1 MRRREFITL
10 VAATAMMP
18 PPTVRAQ
25 ETKRVRLVG
34 VVTGFSAAEMRRPL
48 RAFREKLRTLGWSE
62 ASNVRIEARTTD
74 GDYGLLGD
82 HARALIDQ
90 SVDVIVAMG
99 TPGLTAVRQHTR
111 TVPVV
116 FVLVIDPVAQGLVE
130 SLARPGGH
138 ATGFTNFEFPIGGK
152 WLELL
157 RELDPRVRHVWLL
170 ANPGNPIAVPF
181 SQFIEAAGRAAAFDV
196 KTALARNA
204 SEIEA
209 AIGSA
214 AQQVG
219 GAIIVLPDSL
229 AVVQRELIIG
239 LASRHRLPAL
249 YPFRQFSEYG
259 GLVSYGVD
267 IPELFRQVAVY
278 VDRILKGEKP
288 ADLPVQAPT
297 KFELI
302 VNLKTA
308 KAIGL
313 AVPGSFLGRA
323 DEVIE

>member
-130 SLARPGGH
+130 SSRSPWRTCNRLHELRVPDWRKVARAASGVGSPGASRMVACQSRKSYRRAILAVYRSCWSCCSVRCQDRPG
-138 ATGFTNFEFPIGGK
+138 
-152 WLELL
+152 
-157 RELDPRVRHVWLL
+157 
-170 ANPGNPIAVPF
+170 
-181 SQFIEAAGRAAAFDV
+181 
-196 KTALARNA
+196 
-204 SEIEA
+204 SE
-209 AIGSA
+209 
-214 AQQVG
+214 
-219 GAIIVLPDSL
+219 
-229 AVVQRELIIG
+229 R
-239 LASRHRLPAL
+239 
-249 YPFRQFSEYG
+249 F
-259 GLVSYGVD
+259 
-267 IPELFRQVAVY
+267 
-278 VDRILKGEKP
+278 
-288 ADLPVQAPT
+288 
-297 KFELI
+297 
-302 VNLKTA
+302 
-308 KAIGL
+308 
-313 AVPGSFLGRA
+313 
-323 DEVIE
+323 